1 MKKTYFYGTVLFLM
15 IVTGL
20 FVLVSCGGGGG
31 SGNVDSPDVPA
42 GEEGAGPPPAGGLQV
57 ASIEVLANPSN
68 IPADGASTSTITATA
83 RTSTN
88 QAVPDAEVTFE
99 TSSGT
104 ITAAAD
110 TDNNGRAQ
118 ATLTSERVNNSNVT
132 VTARCQ
138 GVSGTAS
145 VAFTGV
151 TLSLNADP
159 DNLLADG
166 TTTSEITATLEDAA
180 GSPIPDATV
189 DFSTNRGMFLN
200 GTSSTSAITNPSGQA
215 SALLMSAE
223 SGTATV
229 SAKGRNATSETQVV
243 FTRWQFSLTASP
255 GSIRADGTESSTLTA
270 TLLKADGT
278 GEAGRTVSFS
288 TTIGGLTQYTVT
300 TNASGVA
307 TTTLQGTGIAG
318 KATVCAEVT
327 ASDGTQLSSSTHLS
341 LVGGD
346 AAKIVLT
353 ADPDVIPTNT
363 GTATITATVY
373 DASDNPAPNQDI
385 YFRILSGPR
394 GGENLDRCVEKT
406 NQVGV
411 ATVTL
416 SAGMLPSRYHHDVE
430 IEANTEADFSGSSGT
445 TSLTIAG
452 PVANIGIGIDLHTLT
467 PEEGHLKVDV
477 SALATD
483 VNGNPVPDGTT
494 VYFSVKAVGFDEDR
508 DNDGIIN
515 CADADGNPLTPCPA
529 PGTPGF
535 GETWFS
541 DDVNQD
547 GIMYSQ
553 GGPMSETEDENEN
566 GILDPGEDKNGNGVM
581 DPVNSCSIPREIGTS
596 GGVAVSTLTYLQ
608 AHAANIKVRITAEAG
623 GISNF
628 YETKL
633 LCTETMVSQGTCGIG
648 Y

>member
-57 ASIEVLANPSN
+57 ASIEVVANPSN
-68 IPADGASTSTITATA
+68 IPADGASTSTITAIA

-88 QAVPDAEVTFE
+88 QAVPDAEVIFE

-104 ITAAAD
+104 PTSPHD

-138 GVSGTAS
+138 GVAGTAS

-200 GTSSTSAITNPSGQA
+200 GTSSTSAITDPSGQA
-215 SALLMSAE
+215 SAFLMSAE

-229 SAKGRNATSETQVV
+229 SANAQNATGETQVV

-255 GSIRADGTESSTLTA
+255 GSIRSDGTESSTLTA

-318 KATVCAEVT
+318 KATVCAEVI
-327 ASDGTQLSSSTHLS
+327 ASDGTELSRKTDVS
-341 LVGGD
+341 LIGGD

-363 GTATITATVY
+363 GTATITATV
-373 DASDNPAPNQDI
+373 
-385 YFRILSGPR
+385 
-394 GGENLDRCVEKT
+394 
-406 NQVGV
+406 
-411 ATVTL
+411 
-416 SAGMLPSRYHHDVE
+416 
-430 IEANTEADFSGSSGT
+430 
-445 TSLTIAG
+445 
-452 PVANIGIGIDLHTLT
+452 
-467 PEEGHLKVDV
+467 
-477 SALATD
+477 
-483 VNGNPVPDGTT
+483 
-494 VYFSVKAVGFDEDR
+494 
-508 DNDGIIN
+508 
-515 CADADGNPLTPCPA
+515 
-529 PGTPGF
+529 
-535 GETWFS
+535 
-541 DDVNQD
+541 
-547 GIMYSQ
+547 
-553 GGPMSETEDENEN
+553 
-566 GILDPGEDKNGNGVM
+566 
-581 DPVNSCSIPREIGTS
+581 
-596 GGVAVSTLTYLQ
+596 
-608 AHAANIKVRITAEAG
+608 
-623 GISNF
+623 
-628 YETKL
+628 
-633 LCTETMVSQGTCGIG
+633 
-648 Y
+648 